1 MSSHSKKWRHGR
13 ALDNRDDVINAQY
26 GKCAVCGWGAFEN
39 WYNTPRKPVGK
50 HGKSCMSNGLD
61 VHHIVAV
68 KDGGTDYFENL
79 IGLCG
84 NCHYLADF
92 GAYSID
98 YLIEIKAKVRTVE
111 QLKMEHHEILKKYM
125 VDGIK

>member
-1 MSSHSKKWRHGR
+1 M
-13 ALDNRDDVINAQY
+13 
-26 GKCAVCGWGAFEN
+26 
-39 WYNTPRKPVGK
+39 
-50 HGKSCMSNGLD
+50 
-61 VHHIVAV
+61 HHIVAV
-68 KDGGTDYFENL
+68 KDGGTDDFENL